1 MRAYV
6 DVGIVESFHTSSEW
20 APVIVKWVLGP
31 IVHCEAAMGG

>member
-6 DVGIVESFHTSSEW
+6 DVVIVGSFHSSSGW
-20 APVIVKWVLGP
+20 ALVIVKWVLGP